1 MINFM
6 NKLLNALGI
15 GVADDQ
21 VDDSFESVSMETLK
35 DRHSHLLRTQILMVG
50 RQGVH
55 FSQTV
60 LEAAT
65 LIQQAV
71 TQASS

>member
-35 DRHSHLLRTQILMVG
+35 DRHSYLLRTHILMVG
-50 RQGVH
+50 RQEVH